1 MPALMYIIGSPT
13 RVAVGTDLFE
23 IVVTGAYGAFSYA
36 MKGRVEIVAAA
47 VMLIGAAVGAQ
58 FGTLATQYVKGLKIR
73 LYFAVTMGLAGVSV
87 ILKFIAGT
95 YKAVYSDSLNAW
107 VKSNAAF
114 IEWAKTEGATLNSA
128 KIQVRDWLLL
138 NKAAAKGWFAQQTE
152 AIQQAREV
160 ERMWN
165 AYAGYLMLG
174 AAVGLS
180 ILIIVRML
188 QGIRVEKRL
197 RLEKIGG

>member
-1 MPALMYIIGSPT
+1 
-13 RVAVGTDLFE
+13 
-23 IVVTGAYGAFSYA
+23 
-36 MKGRVEIVAAA
+36 
-47 VMLIGAAVGAQ
+47 
-58 FGTLATQYVKGLKIR
+58 
-73 LYFAVTMGLAGVSV
+73 
-87 ILKFIAGT
+87 
-95 YKAVYSDSLNAW
+95 
-107 VKSNAAF
+107 
-114 IEWAKTEGATLNSA
+114 
-128 KIQVRDWLLL
+128 VRDWLLL
-138 NKAAAKGWFAQQTE
+138 NKSAAKGWFAQQSE